1 MSRVYK
7 HLHKKEGVKVN
18 DIAAKFRADFEAG
31 LTYWDTDPVNPY
43 AHAYAKSFAGPA
55 SLGTAGR
62 GLESVKLPQN
72 HDEVPACN
80 RMWNLYVHIFYDV
93 CITYTARSR

>member
-55 SLGTAGR
+55 NLGTAGR

-80 RMWNLYVHIFYDV
+80 RMWNLYVHIFLM
-93 CITYTARSR
+93 CA